1 LLRLEVVG
9 STRILPESVILR
21 LDLLETLHCSSTM
34 QPLENVGM
42 GMVFPPEKFCSDLLS
57 VRNFFSAK
65 DIEIDFKKSG
75 LRVQDVANLGAALE
89 NVVVQSIDLSDN
101 EALGTLGVAMVL
113 EWVGPGVKSV
123 NMKGTGL
130 GLAAGQSLQQGP
142 SRTPCSAEDWPKL
155 EDALR
160 KLAKLEAIDLS
171 DNGALGTL
179 GVAMVLELVGPG
191 VKSVNMK
198 GTGLEPVPI
207 LSNSSGSFLS
217 FAWMIGIG
225 SSANPKPEASAHGHS
240 KKLESALRKLAKLEA
255 IDLSDNGALGTL
267 GVAMVLEWV
276 GPAVK
281 SVNMKGTGL
290 GLAAG
295 QSLQQGPSR
304 TPCSAEDWPKLE
316 DALRKLAKLEAIDLS
331 DNGALGTLGVA
342 MVLELVGPAVKS
354 VNMKGTGLG
363 LAAGQSLQQ
372 GPSRTPCSAEDW
384 SKLEDALRKL
394 AKLEAIGL
402 SDNGALGTL
411 GVAMV
416 LELVGPGVKSVNMKG
431 TGLGLAAGQSLQQGP
446 SRTPCSAEDWPK
458 LEDALRKLAK
468 LEAIDLSDNGALG
481 TSGVGR
487 LVSCCAG
494 ESLSFMA
501 RLVRLLLFL

>member
-130 GLAAGQSLQQGP
+130 EPGY
-142 SRTPCSAEDWPKL
+142 
-155 EDALR
+155 
-160 KLAKLEAIDLS
+160 DLLTS
-171 DNGALGTL
+171 V
-179 GVAMVLELVGPG
+179 GV
-191 VKSVNMK
+191 
-198 GTGLEPVPI
+198 
-207 LSNSSGSFLS
+207 
-217 FAWMIGIG
+217 G
-225 SSANPKPEASAHGHS
+225 SSEGGIASSAKNAAAAVVSVVSMTYFSSDKRLTCDEAHW

-267 GVAMVLEWV
+267 GVAMVLEW
-276 GPAVK
+276 
-281 SVNMKGTGL
+281 
-290 GLAAG
+290 
-295 QSLQQGPSR
+295 
-304 TPCSAEDWPKLE
+304 
-316 DALRKLAKLEAIDLS
+316 
-331 DNGALGTLGVA
+331 
-342 MVLELVGPAVKS
+342 
-354 VNMKGTGLG
+354 
-363 LAAGQSLQQ
+363 
-372 GPSRTPCSAEDW
+372 
-384 SKLEDALRKL
+384 
-394 AKLEAIGL
+394 
-402 SDNGALGTL
+402 
-411 GVAMV
+411 
-416 LELVGPGVKSVNMKG
+416 VGPGVKSVNMKG